1 VSDGKSKVP
10 ISELVNATQHNFSS
24 EQVAFVTDADGA
36 FYFCV
41 SNASSDKETVS
52 IKISS
57 GVAANDFSDLPTSK
71 ELHKSASVV
80 ENIKTKLAQITESL
94 QTLRARDEELRKTN
108 DTIYSRVWG
117 YSFCSLGLLIGLGV
131 FQLVYLKI
139 FFKQKKIA

>member
-1 VSDGKSKVP
+1 VGN
-10 ISELVNATQHNFSS
+10 ISPE
-24 EQVAFVTDADGA
+24 
-36 FYFCV
+36 
-41 SNASSDKETVS
+41 KETVS
-52 IKISS
+52 LKIVS

-80 ENIKTKLAQITESL
+80 GNIKTKLSEITESL